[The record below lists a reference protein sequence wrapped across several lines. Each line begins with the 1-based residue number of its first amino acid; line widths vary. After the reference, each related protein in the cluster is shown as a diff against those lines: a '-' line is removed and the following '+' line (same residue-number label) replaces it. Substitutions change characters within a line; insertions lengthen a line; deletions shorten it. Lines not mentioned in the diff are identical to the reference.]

1 MIKKENRSFF
11 KKNKKKKLFLTKIN
25 PLKKIPTS
33 KDTAKLVGFLTSDDS
48 RMINGESI
56 KIDGGLNLHGHEE
69 LLSNFLNKK
78 FIKNIF
84 NILFISLMI
93 IFIMELALFSIYKIF
108 NQYIKIDKYG
118 T

>member
-1 MIKKENRSFF
+1 
-11 KKNKKKKLFLTKIN
+11 
-25 PLKKIPTS
+25 
-33 KDTAKLVGFLTSDDS
+33 
-48 RMINGESI
+48 MINGESI

-78 FIKNIF
+78 FIKIY
-84 NILFISLMI
+84 LTVVISLMI
-93 IFIMELALFSIYKIF
+93 IFIMELAFIFYIQIF